1 MRIGTLARIFAH
13 ELDVDF
19 EDAQQLLLDLLAGQV
34 GDVEVDLVLA
44 LYPAPLVDA
53 HIEDFACGDVA
64 RHEVAVGGILL
75 LKEVPAVAFGDVA
88 RVSAVVRVLGNPH
101 APALAAHRLGN
112 QAALVLARD
121 GGRVNLDELAVGVV
135 RALLVADARRA
146 ARADD
151 GVGRVFEDH
160 ARSAC
165 GDDDRLL
172 AEGTN
177 LHRAQVLRDQP
188 AADAVLVQNQPQE
201 LPAFVLGDAPFHL
214 PAAHLL
220 VQSVQQL
227 LSCGRARER
236 RAVVARAAEASEVD
250 QALWGAVER
259 HAHAIEQDR

>member
-1 MRIGTLARIFAH
+1 MRIGVFARVVAH

-34 GDVEVDLVLA
+34 RDVEVDLVLA

-88 RVSAVVRVLGNPH
+88 RVALVVGVFRHPH
-101 APALAAHRLGN
+101 APALAAHRLRN
-112 QAALVLARD
+112 QAALVFARN
-121 GGRVNLDELAVGVV
+121 GRRVNLDELAVGVV

-151 GVGRVFEDH
+151 GVGRVLENH
-160 ARSAC
+160 AGTAC
-165 GDDDRLL
+165 SDDDRLF
-172 AEGTN
+172 AEGADF
-177 LHRAQVLRDQP
+177 HRAQVLRDQP

-201 LPAFVLGDAPFHL
+201 LPAFVFGDAPFHF

-220 VQSVQQL
+220 VKAYS
-227 LSCGRARER
+227 SCCPVVEPENAVRWWRVPPKR
-236 RAVVARAAEASEVD
+236 RKSIKPSGVRLNGTPMRSS
-250 QALWGAVER
+250 R
-259 HAHAIEQDR
+259 